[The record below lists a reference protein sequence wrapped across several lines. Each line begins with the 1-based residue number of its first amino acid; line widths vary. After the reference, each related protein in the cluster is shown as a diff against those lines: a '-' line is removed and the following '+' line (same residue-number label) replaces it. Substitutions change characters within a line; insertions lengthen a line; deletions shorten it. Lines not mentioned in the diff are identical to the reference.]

1 MNLNPAT
8 VLDPVFH
15 FLDGMLEEY
24 GVYFYLVFVWLSL
37 LVLVWVFSGG
47 LRRKFP
53 NQPHVSASIGI
64 IIQPHIPPP
73 PQIIIHECGPP
84 DDGPD

>member
-24 GVYFYLVFVWLSL
+24 GVYAELGINSL
-37 LVLVWVFSGG
+37 M
-47 LRRKFP
+47 P
-53 NQPHVSASIGI
+53 
-64 IIQPHIPPP
+64 
-73 PQIIIHECGPP
+73 
-84 DDGPD
+84 